1 MIRVFVVYEEE
12 PDAERYAQH
21 AELCRRVP
29 GVTFRHGKVF
39 AAPFGELAFKYYAEM
54 EFSDMD
60 AFRAAAKTPE
70 FAATGKDSQEM
81 GYRSQVHFAEV
92 E

>member
-1 MIRVFVVYEEE
+1 MVRVFVVYEEE
-12 PDAERYAQH
+12 PDPVRYAQH
-21 AELCRRVP
+21 VELCRRVA

-39 AAPFGELAFKYYAEM
+39 AGPFGEPAPEYYAEM
-54 EFSDMD
+54 EFADMQ
-60 AFRAAAKTPE
+60 AFRAATKTPE

>member
-1 MIRVFVVYEEE
+1 
-12 PDAERYAQH
+12 
-21 AELCRRVP
+21 
-29 GVTFRHGKVF
+29 
-39 AAPFGELAFKYYAEM
+39 
-54 EFSDMD
+54 MD